1 MFQAMK
7 NIPKWYSLAARLS
20 VIALTFAMI
29 ISILMIANYLQTKS
43 VDPLNSQALNQLML
57 KLQKEPENQALKEQ
71 IRALDLLA
79 RRAYFTNQ
87 WQIRTG
93 SLILFISILVFLV
106 ALKYM
111 NSMKTRFPDLENDP
125 VTGRTWLSGILARR
139 YLTYIGLG
147 LFGLALLAGIFS
159 ESELINDIETGSE
172 PNSFATLGDLRNNWP
187 SFRGAEGN
195 GIAYQKNIP
204 LYWNGETGEN
214 IVWKTP
220 MPKPGFNSPII
231 WQDLIFLS
239 GADKTGQEV
248 YGINRQTGKIKWQAS
263 LNDIP
268 GSPAKKPKVS
278 GDTGYAAPS
287 MVTDGQRVYV
297 IFATGDIAALD
308 FNGKQ
313 VWAKNLGKPDN
324 HYGHSSSLQI
334 YKNILL
340 VQYDHNDG
348 NYLIGLNVL
357 NGVELYRTERDVQI
371 SWASPLLIDS
381 EDEAQLI
388 LNSNPF
394 VISYNP
400 QNGKELW
407 RVECMDGEVGPS
419 PAYADGIV
427 YVVNEFA
434 ILAAISLEGQPEVIW
449 DYEDD
454 LSEVASLL
462 ATPEYLIMAT
472 SFGPVT
478 CFNAKTGEVYW
489 MHEFEEGFYS
499 SPMLAGGHVYLMDIN
514 GVTYIFKPDREF
526 KLENQAP
533 LDEKAMTIPA
543 FMDGNIYIRGTE
555 NLYCVG
561 K

>member
-1 MFQAMK
+1 MFQVK
-7 NIPKWYSLAARLS
+7 NNIPKWFSLASRLS
-20 VIALTFAMI
+20 VIALVFAI
-29 ISILMIANYLQTKS
+29 ILSILMIANYLQTKS
-43 VDPLNSQALNQLML
+43 IDPLNSQALNQLML

-93 SLILFISILVFLV
+93 SLILFISILIFLA

-111 NSMKTRFPDLENDP
+111 NSMKTRFPDLENEP
-125 VTGRTWLSGILARR
+125 ATGRTWLSGILARR

-159 ESELINDIETGSE
+159 ESEFINDAEIASGL
-172 PNSFATLGDLRNNWP
+172 NSYATLADLQNNWP

-220 MPKPGFNSPII
+220 IPKPGFNSPII
-231 WQDLIFLS
+231 WQDLILLS

-248 YGINRQTGKIKWQAS
+248 YGINRQTGKIKWQVS

-308 FNGKQ
+308 FEGKR
-313 VWAKNLGKPDN
+313 VWAKNLGQPDN

-348 NYLIGLNVL
+348 NYLIGFNVL
-357 NGVELYRTERDVQI
+357 NGAELYRTERDVQI

-381 EDEAQLI
+381 ENEAQVV

-419 PAYADGIV
+419 PAYADGMV

-434 ILAAISLEGQPEVIW
+434 ILAAISLEGKPEVIW

-462 ATPEYLIMAT
+462 ATPEYIIMAT

-489 MHEFEEGFYS
+489 MYEFEEGFYS
-499 SPMLAGGHVYLMDIN
+499 SPVLAGGHVYLMDIN

-526 KLENQAP
+526 KLANQAP

-561 K
+561 N